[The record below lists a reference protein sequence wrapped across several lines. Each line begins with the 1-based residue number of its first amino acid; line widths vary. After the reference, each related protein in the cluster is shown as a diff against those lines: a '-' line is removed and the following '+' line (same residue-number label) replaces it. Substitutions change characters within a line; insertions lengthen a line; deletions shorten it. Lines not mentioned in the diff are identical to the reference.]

1 VRGRETSFAGVGV
14 TSVETINHVSLRS
27 RGGCCA
33 LFESLRARWTLERPD
48 CDDVRDPVDERKKKV
63 LDDNAREEA
72 PGAVVEE

>member
-1 VRGRETSFAGVGV
+1 VGVGV

-33 LFESLRARWTLERPD
+33 LFESLRVRWTLERPD
-48 CDDVRDPVDERKKKV
+48 GDDVRDPVDERKKKV